1 MAKFVPNFVADSKLG
16 DVPISEGNF
25 IANVTKQQ
33 LAVDYNG
40 QRLTFSDFITV
51 ATKEELDAIES
62 PLPKLYF
69 VEATSKLYVWGPSGW
84 VTVGADGSLE
94 ITVQASDL
102 QNGIYNRTWSALG
115 LSTKMAYEIQDSEGW
130 DITSD
135 SRLRRKTTAAGIEI
149 DFSDLQDSA
158 PFTLLFS
165 SAATNQPQMIPW
177 VNPPAEMI
185 KQTEFGISYELND
198 TTPEIN
204 YAYNMSTAAFAF
216 WLVSA
221 DSEVS
226 GNVVFEILADDVS
239 KGEFVLPAGASPSW
253 KFIWCDASGKIKIVR
268 KISSAN
274 DTLKSEGST
283 VGVIVAC
290 NVAFISLV

>member
-1 MAKFVPNFVADSKLG
+1 MAKFVPNFVADDKLQE
-16 DVPISEGNF
+16 VPISEGNF
-25 IANVTKQQ
+25 IANITKQQ

-40 QRLTFSDFITV
+40 QRLTFSDFVTV
-51 ATKEELDAIES
+51 KTKEELDAIES
-62 PLPKLYF
+62 PLPKIYF
-69 VEATSKLYVWGPSGW
+69 VEATGKLYVWGPSGW

-102 QNGIYNRTWSALG
+102 QSGVYTRTWSALG

-149 DFSDLQDSA
+149 DFTDLQDSA

-165 SAATNQPQMIPW
+165 AAATSQPQMIPW
-177 VNPPAEMI
+177 VNPPAEMV
-185 KQTEFGISYELND
+185 KQTEFGISYELDD
-198 TTPEIN
+198 TTPSIA
-204 YAYNMSTAAFAF
+204 YAYNTSASAFAF

-221 DSEVS
+221 DSSVT
-226 GNVVFEILADDVS
+226 GNVVFEIFADGIS
-239 KGEFVLPAGASPSW
+239 KGEFVLPVGASPSW
-253 KFIWCDASGKIKIVR
+253 KFIWCNASGEIKVTR
-268 KISSAN
+268 KTSSAS
-274 DTLKSEGST
+274 DTLKSENSA

-290 NVAFISLV
+290 NVIFISLV